1 MASTAVQISNM
12 ALSRVGSTA
21 FISALD
27 EDTPEAELLALYYEQ
42 KRDSLLEQ
50 GAWPWATRRVTLS
63 ALASYDATTEDVWEY
78 VYALPAD
85 CLEVQDLWPGTR
97 IPSSGDRIPFAV
109 EWDATNACRVICT
122 DEEDAVLVYTR
133 KVTDATTFPGYF
145 VDALAWA
152 LAAELALGLIGKP
165 ELFANAQAMA
175 DRSRAKALAK
185 AGNTGRADVGT
196 VSEFEA
202 ERA

>member
-1 MASTAVQISNM
+1 MATSAVQICNM
-12 ALSRVGSTA
+12 ALSRVGSSA

-27 EDTPEAELLALYYEQ
+27 EDTPEAEMLNLHYEP
-42 KRDSLLEQ
+42 KRDGLLEV
-50 GAWPWATRRVTLS
+50 GAWPWATRRVALS
-63 ALASYDATTEDVWEY
+63 ALASPDATTEDVWSY
-78 VYALPAD
+78 VYTLPAD
-85 CLEVQDLWPGTR
+85 CLQVQDLWSGSRVQTA
-97 IPSSGDRIPFAV
+97 GDRIPCAV
-109 EWDATNACRVICT
+109 EWDAANACRVLCT

-133 KVTDATTFPGYF
+133 KVTDVTAYPQHF
-145 VDALAWA
+145 VEALVWA

-175 DRSRAKALAK
+175 DRARSRAVAK
-185 AGNTGRADVGT
+185 AGNTNRPDAPP